1 MEDRKHYPF
10 MLAGE
15 RKLEEGRLNRRK
27 DHRDKPRREETILT
41 KVKSQRKVKKY
52 NQIAE
57 WTQLS
62 GA

>member
-1 MEDRKHYPF
+1 MEDRKHHPF

-15 RKLEEGRLNRRK
+15 RKLGEGRLNRRG
-27 DHRDKPRREETILT
+27 DHRDKPRREEAILT
-41 KVKSQRKVKKY
+41 KVKSQRKVKKH